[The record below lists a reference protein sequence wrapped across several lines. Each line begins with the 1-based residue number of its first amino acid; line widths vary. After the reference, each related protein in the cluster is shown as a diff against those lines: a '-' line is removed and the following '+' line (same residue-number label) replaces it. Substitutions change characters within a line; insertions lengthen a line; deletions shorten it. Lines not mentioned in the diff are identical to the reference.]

1 MGQVYRKSRV
11 LWLINSFRNNHCGCG
26 ETELV
31 SLEWYPHHK
40 KIRNLVYRNSA
51 KSKER
56 QEAQKLMDDSTPVCR
71 NCVARL
77 ENGVDLP
84 FIL

>member
-11 LWLINSFRNNHCGCG
+11 LWLINSFRNYHCGCG

-31 SLEWYPHHK
+31 CLEWYPHHK